1 MQAPKFIHLRFHS
14 EYSVTDGIVRIDPI
28 LHAVMERGGVAIGIA
43 DLMNIFGG
51 LRFYTHALA
60 AGIKPIL
67 GCDLKVRNPKDAKL
81 PFRMGVICMDHEGYH
96 SLCVLLTKAYLT
108 DSDPYRGQVD
118 PAWLDEGG
126 AKGLIGLTGGADGEL
141 ASLLIKG
148 RTKEADALVERLK
161 RQFGDALYIELQRAG
176 RKNDEL
182 ATAHCANFA
191 VKHNLPVVATHPIQ
205 FLNKEDFEAHEVRC
219 AIAEGY
225 TLQDPRRSKLYTP
238 EQYMKSE
245 AEMCELFADIPAAL
259 ENTVEIAK
267 RCNLDNVLSKP
278 QLPLFPTPEGM
289 TLDDYIDHQALG
301 VRARHYQGDEVPRVL
316 PHRSGLYQ
324 LVQEQWHSCGPWSW
338 VWCRLACCLFARYYG
353 LGPAQVRLAV

>member
-1 MQAPKFIHLRFHS
+1 M
-14 EYSVTDGIVRIDPI
+14 
-28 LHAVMERGGVAIGIA
+28 
-43 DLMNIFGG
+43 
-51 LRFYTHALA
+51 
-60 AGIKPIL
+60 
-67 GCDLKVRNPKDAKL
+67 
-81 PFRMGVICMDHEGYH
+81 
-96 SLCVLLTKAYLT
+96 
-108 DSDPYRGQVD
+108 
-118 PAWLDEGG
+118 
-126 AKGLIGLTGGADGEL
+126 
-141 ASLLIKG
+141 
-148 RTKEADALVERLK
+148 K

-176 RKNDEL
+176 RRNDEL

-219 AIAEGY
+219 AIAEGF

-289 TLDDYIDHQALG
+289 TLDDYIDHLSKEGLQKPFGFPLSG
-301 VRARHYQGDEVPRVL
+301 PQGA
-316 PHRSGLYQ
+316 GGKA
-324 LVQEQWHSCGPWSW
+324 SCL
-338 VWCRLACCLFARYYG
+338 R
-353 LGPAQVRLAV
+353 